1 MRFLSKNYN
10 KNPYNTFQL
19 FVPVA
24 VNMTLENYATCKAF
38 PLYTHVP
45 TVAPPTDGRVV
56 YMISHYMARCI
67 S

>member
-1 MRFLSKNYN
+1 M
-10 KNPYNTFQL
+10 
-19 FVPVA
+19 
-24 VNMTLENYATCKAF
+24 
-38 PLYTHVP
+38 YTHVP